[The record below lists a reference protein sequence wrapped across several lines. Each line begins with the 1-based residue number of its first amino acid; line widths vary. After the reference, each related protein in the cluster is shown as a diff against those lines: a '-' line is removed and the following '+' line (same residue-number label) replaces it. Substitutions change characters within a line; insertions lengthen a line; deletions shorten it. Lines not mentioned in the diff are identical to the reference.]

1 MEVRKPSLEAPSCL
15 KKELTNIAIYH
26 DALLQNGGAEKVAL
40 MWAQKLRYPITV
52 LAWNNKETVTNE
64 IAPKVMLKFIKSQ
77 KVLEYSFPLLPAILP
92 FLKRNKEMI
101 RLVSTTGLAHHFKGY
116 WDKRI
121 LYIHSPARWIWDA
134 ESFNLGRK
142 RSQVAFANLLRPFFK
157 YYDRKSIKKNDV
169 LLVNSYTTREKVR
182 KAYSRDS
189 QVLFPPVAKF
199 NGTVRQFPLP
209 KNYEHFFLQ
218 VGRVRGYKGYDFLIE
233 VFKDSEFRLIMVGEG
248 TEKIQ
253 NESILGL
260 GFVSECE
267 LAWLYESAQALLAV
281 SKEDFG
287 LTPVEAAFY
296 GCPTIAFKQNGYLDS
311 VRDGISGQHVVPNN
325 VEIMKKALLEFD
337 RTKYNSIKMLEFAR
351 EFSIEN
357 HMSKLEKYF

>member
-1 MEVRKPSLEAPSCL
+1 M
-15 KKELTNIAIYH
+15 KKASVYH

-40 MWAQKLRYPITV
+40 LWAKKFGFPITV
-52 LAWNNKETVTNE
+52 LAWNMTKPINNE
-64 IAPKVMLKFIKSQ
+64 IVPRVMIKWIKSQ
-77 KVLEYSFPLLPAILP
+77 RILEWIFPLLPAVLP
-92 FLKRNKEMI
+92 FLKRETEI
-101 RLVSTTGLAHHFKGY
+101 VRLVSTTGMAHHFKGY
-116 WDKRI
+116 WQKRI

-157 YYDRKSIKKNDV
+157 YYDRKSIKEDDI
-169 LLVNSYTTREKVR
+169 LLVNSYATREKVKR
-182 KAYSRDS
+182 AYNRDS

-199 NGTVRQFPLP
+199 TGTVRKIPLP
-209 KNYEHFFLQ
+209 KNYEQFFLQ
-218 VGRVRGYKGYDFLIE
+218 VGRVRGYKGYDFLLD
-233 VFKDSEFRLIMVGEG
+233 VFKDSGFRLIMVGEG

-267 LAWLYESAQALLAV
+267 LAWLYESAQALLGV

-311 VRDGISGQHVVPNN
+311 VRDGISGQYLVPND
-325 VEIMKKALLEFD
+325 VGIMKKALAEFD
-337 RTKYNSIKMLEFAR
+337 RSKYNSIKMLEFAK
-351 EFSIEN
+351 EFSPEN